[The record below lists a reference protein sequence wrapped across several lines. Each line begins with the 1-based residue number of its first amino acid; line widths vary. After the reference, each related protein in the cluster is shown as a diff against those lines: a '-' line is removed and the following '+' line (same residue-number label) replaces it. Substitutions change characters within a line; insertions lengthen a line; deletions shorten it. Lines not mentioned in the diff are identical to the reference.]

1 MTTYQRNRSYA
12 SAPEP
17 EYGDLE
23 IRCTWSGEYDEF
35 VNVKI
40 SLEVKCVP
48 NTQLQLL
55 NVRGP
60 GIFLDEKFLERISE
74 TEYHPD
80 NEEFGAPRSPLF
92 GFSPLA
98 HNRSRDARSNPC
110 DENMLD
116 ETRMPDTRLTSQ
128 ENEEAPAASQST
140 HCTLKTHNTEPALA
154 SPVSSVS
161 SMRPP
166 RSPKSENERLIRS
179 RKRSATDADF
189 PDSGSDGD
197 CERGGSL
204 TDGTNRKARQLNPV
218 APTGT
223 GDQNTEKPNSDSI
236 NRREIACPRSPRKL
250 RPTKLPSPSL
260 IAPNEN
266 VNPRSPPR
274 SPGKGAS
281 ATQSV
286 GVFGQSAFKA
296 KQIQMPSVISRPSSA
311 GYSDNSASTSPA
323 DTAVESRFI
332 KENVSESSATAASTA
347 QIKPIKEA
355 RVRFRLPSDG
365 TTETDS
371 LDGRPLSSVT
381 SRDLGTEPEER
392 NIESSGM
399 DDEAMSYYLP
409 GNLRE
414 ANCHGERTGPS
425 DQPEVEE
432 TDGLVFL
439 KNSERVC
446 PATFKVSITIAI
458 YVTLQSIK
466 GWNDFEIPGIPKTG
480 PGRIGVLLF
489 LMPDNQGLE
498 IRTTN
503 VNRATF
509 VENCLV
515 AEFTNSGSL
524 VLPLRRCDRE
534 YCGNIADFTVDQ
546 EIVSHSIVKTSNTSD
561 GSDKSAIQ
569 MRFHAMCSIALY
581 NRCFWSNRCTI
592 FLYVDGGPD
601 GCFKCD
607 VTSQKHATKKILIE
621 ANDNTPMGV
630 SRIQVTCSPTSM
642 NTFYVKWEMEFPGQR
657 AAYWVPRIYPASYK
671 SYERRQESLR
681 YSLLEVLT
689 DPSYLFSGAE
699 TTEVDF
705 DSSSEFTQ
713 SYKQIEIMHKRANDE
728 PKETP
733 FQQNAGQSFLSHIER
748 VVQSRLARYYQ
759 NPISLLNQALVGVL
773 CLAFL
778 RIAFTPVQTPGQRSQ
793 VVWSPSEKLCEKGQ
807 ENVNDQVSSNT
818 GMGILGVLNGY
829 TIVSL
834 DVEEK
839 ESVGNEEQP
848 QEDVGME
855 PGTDGREHEESPVSF
870 RDRIDYWLGWSGPV

>member
-1 MTTYQRNRSYA
+1 
-12 SAPEP
+12 
-17 EYGDLE
+17 
-23 IRCTWSGEYDEF
+23 
-35 VNVKI
+35 
-40 SLEVKCVP
+40 
-48 NTQLQLL
+48 
-55 NVRGP
+55 
-60 GIFLDEKFLERISE
+60 
-74 TEYHPD
+74 
-80 NEEFGAPRSPLF
+80 
-92 GFSPLA
+92 
-98 HNRSRDARSNPC
+98 
-110 DENMLD
+110 
-116 ETRMPDTRLTSQ
+116 MPDTRPTSQ

-140 HCTLKTHNTEPALA
+140 HCNLKTHTTEPALA

-204 TDGTNRKARQLNPV
+204 TGVTNRKARQLNPV

-236 NRREIACPRSPRKL
+236 SRREIACPRSPRKL
-250 RPTKLPSPSL
+250 RPTKLPSL
-260 IAPNEN
+260 IAPNET
-266 VNPRSPPR
+266 VNLRSPPR

-281 ATQSV
+281 TTQSV

-296 KQIQMPSVISRPSSA
+296 KQIQMPSLVPRPSST

-323 DTAVESRFI
+323 DTAVESYFT
-332 KENVSESSATAASTA
+332 KENVSESSVTAASTA
-347 QIKPIKEA
+347 QIKQIKES
-355 RVRFRLPSDG
+355 RVRFRLPSDE

-392 NIESSGM
+392 NIESNGM
-399 DDEAMSYYLP
+399 DDEAKSYFLP

-414 ANCHGERTGPS
+414 ADCHGERIGPP

-439 KNSERVC
+439 KNSERVR

-458 YVTLQSIK
+458 YVTLQNIK

-524 VLPLRRCDRE
+524 ALPLRRCDRE

-546 EIVSHSIVKTSNTSD
+546 EIVSHSIVKTSTAID
-561 GSDKSAIQ
+561 GSDKSPIQ

-681 YSLLEVLT
+681 YSLLEVLA

-705 DSSSEFTQ
+705 DSNSEFTQ
-713 SYKQIEIMHKRANDE
+713 SYEQIEIMPERANDE
-728 PKETP
+728 PKDTP
-733 FQQNAGQSFLSHIER
+733 FQQNVGQSFLSHIER
-748 VVQSRLARYYQ
+748 AVQSRLERYYQ
-759 NPISLLNQALVGVL
+759 NPISLLNQVLVGVL
-773 CLAFL
+773 CIAFL
-778 RIAFTPVQTPGQRSQ
+778 RISFSIPSNSRNLGQNLSPLTQAPLQTPGQRSQ

-807 ENVNDQVSSNT
+807 ENVNDQVSSKT

-839 ESVGNEEQP
+839 ESVDNEEQP
-848 QEDVGME
+848 KEDVGME
-855 PGTDGREHEESPVSF
+855 PGADGREHDESPVSF
-870 RDRIDYWLGWSGPV
+870 RDRIDYWLGWPGPV